1 MLLSKCF
8 WTVLTSLVTESL
20 TQSQTQVFVVL
31 APVLRPVQMFHVLSP
46 FDNVK
51 TEKVWLHASQIELSC
66 TMQWNHSNNMTLRS

>member
-8 WTVLTSLVTESL
+8 WTVLISLVTESL

-31 APVLRPVQMFHVLSP
+31 APVLHVLSP

-51 TEKVWLHASQIELSC
+51 TEKEWLHASQIELSC
-66 TMQWNHSNNMTLRS
+66 TMQWNHSNNVTLRC